1 MKATAPFASRIIHV
15 VSGGRTE
22 FEFRGYKREF

>member
-15 VSGGRTE
+15 VSGRTE